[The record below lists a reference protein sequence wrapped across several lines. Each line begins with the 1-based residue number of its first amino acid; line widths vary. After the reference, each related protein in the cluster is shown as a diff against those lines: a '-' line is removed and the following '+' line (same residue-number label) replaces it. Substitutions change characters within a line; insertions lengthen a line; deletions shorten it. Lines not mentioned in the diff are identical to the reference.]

1 MLQSGFGRY
10 LACPS
15 NSVSEVI
22 EQVKKEGGFIAKKEA
37 GAGIAEA
44 LHHFFPLS

>member
-1 MLQSGFGRY
+1 MLQRNFGHY

-15 NSVSEVI
+15 NSVLEVI
-22 EQVKKEGGFIAKKEA
+22 QQVKKEGGFIAKKEA

-44 LHHFFPLS
+44 LLHFFPIS